1 MQRAQKLRL
10 TGLAGLAVL
19 AIVVP
24 LGAATAGPAHRV
36 TPGTQPGA
44 AAKAEN
50 SSSVETGNT
59 AESGADPDRAP
70 ALAPAPAP
78 APGTDSGT
86 GHRPGPGRFPGR
98 TARCGPELTVPQGIE
113 AQTCV
118 LSRAGRTRA
127 RTYYRNRTGR
137 PLRAA
142 LTLLRPDGGAV
153 QVNCAVPAAGAPGMC
168 ETPAGPTVHAG
179 GLPYAAVAEVSD
191 AAGERLLLRSGSN
204 SPLRSGSSER

>member
-10 TGLAGLAVL
+10 TGLAGVAVL
-19 AIVVP
+19 ALAVP
-24 LGAATAGPAHRV
+24 LGAAMAGPAYRAA
-36 TPGTQPGA
+36 PGTQPGT

-50 SSSVETGNT
+50 SSSDDMVDT
-59 AESGADPDRAP
+59 AESGSD
-70 ALAPAPAP
+70 
-78 APGTDSGT
+78 PGTSPAAGAGSGSASGPRT
-86 GHRPGPGRFPGR
+86 GPGRLPGH
-98 TARCGPELTVPQGIE
+98 TVRCGPELTAPQGIE

-153 QVNCAVPAAGAPGMC
+153 QANCAVPAAGAPGMC

-191 AAGERLLLRSGSN
+191 VAGERLLLRSGSN
-204 SPLRSGSSER
+204 SPLRSGGSKR

>member
-36 TPGTQPGA
+36 TPGAQLGA

-50 SSSVETGNT
+50 SSSAETGNA

-70 ALAPAPAP
+70 ALR
-78 APGTDSGT
+78 TDSGT
-86 GHRPGPGRFPGR
+86 GHRPGPGPDRFPGR

-179 GLPYAAVAEVSD
+179 GLRYAAVAEVSD

-204 SPLRSGSSER
+204 SPLRSGGSAR

>member
-10 TGLAGLAVL
+10 TGLAGIAVL

-24 LGAATAGPAHRV
+24 LGAAMAGPAHRV
-36 TPGTQPGA
+36 APGTQPGT

-50 SSSVETGNT
+50 SSSVETVNT
-59 AESGADPDRAP
+59 AESGSN
-70 ALAPAPAP
+70 
-78 APGTDSGT
+78 PGKSSATGT
-86 GHRPGPGRFPGR
+86 GSGSVSGPRTGPGSGRPPVR

-118 LSRAGRTRA
+118 LARAGRTRA
-127 RTYYRNRTGR
+127 RTYYRNRTGH
-137 PLRAA
+137 PLHAA

-153 QVNCAVPAAGAPGMC
+153 QVNCAVPAAGVPGMC

-204 SPLRSGSSER
+204 SPLGSGGSER

>member
-10 TGLAGLAVL
+10 TGLAGLAVV

-36 TPGTQPGA
+36 TPGAQPGA

-50 SSSVETGNT
+50 SSSVETGNA
-59 AESGADPDRAP
+59 AESGADPGRS
-70 ALAPAPAP
+70 P
-78 APGTDSGT
+78 APGADSGT
-86 GHRPGPGRFPGR
+86 GHRPGPGLFPGR

>member
-36 TPGTQPGA
+36 TPGAQPGA

-50 SSSVETGNT
+50 SSSVETVST

-70 ALAPAPAP
+70 A
-78 APGTDSGT
+78 PGTDSGT
-86 GHRPGPGRFPGR
+86 VRPGPGPDRFPGR

-153 QVNCAVPAAGAPGMC
+153 QVNCAVPVAGAPGMC

-204 SPLRSGSSER
+204 SPLRSGGSER

>member
-10 TGLAGLAVL
+10 TGLAGIAVL

-24 LGAATAGPAHRV
+24 LGAAMAGPAHRAA
-36 TPGTQPGA
+36 PGA
-44 AAKAEN
+44 QSGKAAKAEN
-50 SSSVETGNT
+50 SSSVETGKT
-59 AESGADPDRAP
+59 G
-70 ALAPAPAP
+70 
-78 APGTDSGT
+78 DSGVNPGKSPAHGSGSGSVSGT
-86 GHRPGPGRFPGR
+86 RSGPGPGRLPGR

-118 LSRAGRTRA
+118 LAQAGRTRA
-127 RTYYRNRTGR
+127 RTYYRNRTGN

-153 QVNCAVPAAGAPGMC
+153 QVNCAVPAAGVPGMC

-204 SPLRSGSSER
+204 SPLQSGGSDH

>member
-70 ALAPAPAP
+70 ALAP
-78 APGTDSGT
+78 GT
-86 GHRPGPGRFPGR
+86 GHRPGPGPDRFPGR
-98 TARCGPELTVPQGIE
+98 TARCGPELAVPQGIE

-168 ETPAGPTVHAG
+168 ETPAGPTVHGG

-204 SPLRSGSSER
+204 SPLRSGSSAR